1 MPYCARN
8 GVKTYYEI
16 SGEGYP
22 LVLVHANP
30 FDRRMFLYQ
39 VAHFST
45 YFKVINID
53 LRGYGYSDKPA
64 VPITMTDLCEDVL
77 AVCKQEGASAA
88 IFAGVSVG
96 GVMGLQLGL
105 DHPEVFKGLILVG
118 CSSMPGDRYQS
129 RIDGYM
135 EQGVAIFHIQHLT
148 DLVSKGFAESK
159 RGKYLLGMHTE
170 MDSKLSAPAIAEIFK
185 ALQNRDL
192 TARLSELQMPVLI
205 MNGEFDN
212 SLKRSKDMSTRIAG
226 AEHRTIS
233 GAGHACCLE
242 DPAAFDEHVLAF
254 LKKHEFLDRRD

>member
-1 MPYCARN
+1 MPYSTAD
-8 GVKTYYEI
+8 GVKTYYEV

-39 VAHFST
+39 VAHYST

-64 VPITMTDLCEDVL
+64 VPITMTDLCGDVV
-77 AVCKQEGASAA
+77 AVCKQEGVVAA

-105 DHPEVFKGLILVG
+105 DHPELFKALILVG
-118 CSSMPGDRYQS
+118 CSSMPGDRYPS

-135 EQGVAIFHIQHLT
+135 QQGLPKFHIQHLT
-148 DLVSKGFAESK
+148 DLVSKDFAESK
-159 RGKYLLGMHTE
+159 RGKYLLSMHTE

-185 ALQNRDL
+185 ALQNRDF
-192 TARLSELQMPVLI
+192 TTRLPELRMPVLI

-212 SLKRSKDMSTRIAG
+212 SLKRGKEMSTRIAG

-242 DPAAFDEHVLAF
+242 DPAAFDRYILEF
-254 LKKHEFLDRRD
+254 LK